1 MRKGTVTG
9 ELKSIFEELNIKY
22 TGCYSDTYNLKNGDD
37 VNLKRVGVK
46 FMGVYLTQEQINI
59 IKDKMGKKGFTY
71 DFIKENKFSNWGHSH
86 GTRFCFKYC

>member
-22 TGCYSDTYNLKNGDD
+22 TGCYSDTYNLKNGED

-46 FMGVYLTQEQINI
+46 FMGVYPTQEQINI
-59 IKDKMGKKGFTY
+59 IKDKMSKKGFTY
-71 DFIKENKFSNWGHSH
+71 DFIKENRSKSLYNTN
-86 GTRFCFKYC
+86 GTRFCFKY

>member
-71 DFIKENKFSNWGHSH
+71 DFIKENRGKSLYGTN
-86 GTRFCFKYC
+86 GTRFCFKY

>member
-71 DFIKENKFSNWGHSH
+71 DFINENRGKSLYGTN
-86 GTRFCFKYC
+86 GTRFCFKY